1 MSGLQPS
8 NQGMGMDPPP
18 YGMGLKYIGL
28 AALSGNGYA
37 CYTPNHVPDKTF
49 NHRQLTFGKRP

>member
-8 NQGMGMDPPP
+8 NQSMGMDPPP

-28 AALSGNGYA
+28 AALSGNVYA
-37 CYTPNHVPDKTF
+37 CYTPNHVLGMTIND
-49 NHRQLTFGKRP
+49 

>member
-8 NQGMGMDPPP
+8 NQGMSIDTP

-37 CYTPNHVPDKTF
+37 CYMPNHVPDK
-49 NHRQLTFGKRP
+49 

>member
-1 MSGLQPS
+1 
-8 NQGMGMDPPP
+8 
-18 YGMGLKYIGL
+18 MGLKYIGL

-37 CYTPNHVPDKTF
+37 CYMPNHVPDKTF